1 MHTNVKVYRT
11 FAEINKDLEILKV
24 EKDLAYAKFLKGL
37 DETKE
42 SLQPG
47 NIIGET
53 PKKIL
58 GVLGAF
64 SGPIKSALLTFL
76 LKKIF

>member
-11 FAEINKDLEILKV
+11 FAEINKDLEILKI
-24 EKDLAYAKFLKGL
+24 EKDLAYAKFVKGL

-47 NIIGET
+47 NLIGET

-64 SGPIKSALLTFL
+64 KGPIKSAVITFL
-76 LKKIF
+76 LKKFF